1 MADEENIRRCVRDE
15 LELNLVQRTRSL
27 IRSAAASTARD
38 LDQNLAG
45 NMLSNRSRSCNPAF
59 RTPSE
64 NGAGSSSSGG
74 TKRSSSAPGHS
85 WRFKKSKP
93 PKIQSIPKTVWL
105 LDKPSEEVEIG
116 TDGEFEDYPVTDD
129 MVLLKGEFDLV
140 SNHNEDNI
148 RRELEGI
155 FSRKF
160 PGITMYDFEFV
171 KRDRN
176 IVSTPVVKK
185 GHQWDFVHVKHLCG
199 NGRLYVRLVT
209 SSENIEQKHGTLA
222 TGSENAVS
230 SPSHASTSFVRLC
243 NVPNSASTSGV
254 RLAAC
259 DEIDDEELP
268 QFGAAISPLTT
279 DQKVARI
286 AAVFPGVPLPVIE
299 SALHPHGSIER
310 AVNSL
315 LSYRMSEG
323 EIDPVAHP
331 VSGKKIADQM
341 TEDAE
346 RVNGE
351 NCTQVFE
358 RLRKKMLPRGMREKL
373 KVDPEDQVMDVYS
386 YYKSADFDAL
396 VPISVFVKGQPAVD
410 AGGVLRQ
417 VFGEV
422 FVSLCNNEGIKHIFT
437 GEPYRKVPVFSNELV
452 VNGFFEILGKMIS
465 HSLVQGG
472 PGFPYLSPSIYWYL
486 ATGDLQTALA
496 KASCADVQN
505 NDLIQYIDKVNKFK
519 CTSCYQSTSYM

>member
-1 MADEENIRRCVRDE
+1 
-15 LELNLVQRTRSL
+15 
-27 IRSAAASTARD
+27 
-38 LDQNLAG
+38 
-45 NMLSNRSRSCNPAF
+45 MLSNRSRSCSPAV
-59 RTPSE
+59 RTSSE
-64 NGAGSSSSGG
+64 NSAGFTSSCG

-93 PKIQSIPKTVWL
+93 PKTQSIPKTVWL

-116 TDGEFEDYPVTDD
+116 TDREFEDYAVSDD
-129 MVLLKGEFDLV
+129 MVLLKVEFDLV
-140 SNHNEDNI
+140 SNHKEENI

-160 PGITMYDFEFV
+160 PGITMHGFEFV

-176 IVSTPVVKK
+176 TISTPVVKK
-185 GHQWDFVHVKHLCG
+185 GHQWDFVHVKPLCG
-199 NGRLYVRLVT
+199 NGRLHVRLVT
-209 SSENIEQKHGTLA
+209 NRENMLQKDGTLA
-222 TGSENAVS
+222 TGSENIVS

-243 NVPNSASTSGV
+243 NAPNSASTSGV
-254 RLAAC
+254 PLAAC
-259 DEIDDEELP
+259 DETDDEELP
-268 QFGAAISPLTT
+268 EFGAAMS
-279 DQKVARI
+279 QKVTKTDKNSRCI
-286 AAVFPGVPLPVIE
+286 SFIG
-299 SALHPHGSIER
+299 SALHPRGSLER

-323 EIDPVAHP
+323 EIDSVAHP

-341 TEDAE
+341 AEDAE

-358 RLRKKMLPRGMREKL
+358 RLTKKMLPRGMREKL

-396 VPISVFVKGQPAVD
+396 VPISVFVKGQRAVD

-417 VFGEV
+417 VFDEV
-422 FVSLCNNEGIKHIFT
+422 FVTLSNNEGIKHIFT
-437 GEPYRKVPVFSNELV
+437 GEPYRKVQVLSNGLV
-452 VNGFFEILGKMIS
+452 VNGFFEILGEMIS

-496 KASCADVQN
+496 KASCADAQN
-505 NDLIQYIDKVNKFK
+505 NDLIKYIDKVDKFK
-519 CTSCYQSTSYM
+519 CS